1 MSMALSASSVSGSL
15 CPFVSCPSHVCLGG
29 RVLGIVEDDAVDLG
43 LVLGLVLEVEEE
55 EEERGLV
62 VLLEVVLVSRGF
74 VPWSGR
80 ALLPGIHFGVALARV
95 LVEA

>member
-1 MSMALSASSVSGSL
+1 M
-15 CPFVSCPSHVCLGG
+15 
-29 RVLGIVEDDAVDLG
+29 LGIVEDDAVDLG
-43 LVLGLVLEVEEE
+43 LVLGLVLEVEED

>member
-1 MSMALSASSVSGSL
+1 MPHLSLG
-15 CPFVSCPSHVCLGG
+15 PFAPLSHARHTSAGC

-43 LVLGLVLEVEEE
+43 LVLGLVLEVEED

-74 VPWSGR
+74 VPRSGR
-80 ALLPGIHFGVALARV
+80 ALLTGFHFGVVLARV
-95 LVEA
+95 LVEV